1 MWGSARWFACIAL
14 SAVCA
19 LIGGSTLAMGSTVQA
34 ARQAQHSGDF
44 PEAVNSY
51 LNPSASKFV
60 DWENRDYSLTCD
72 DAVNKPVKVAI
83 RNGKGITKA
92 DGIGGYD
99 RWEVEVQRTA
109 QGKLP
114 HLGNVTAVLFYCS
127 PQPSNFFTQ
136 ELRVYRS
143 NSGSE
148 IARTPRLSGGD
159 WLPPEYQPE
168 SVAIRKDR
176 IVADLKFYGPGDSHG
191 SPSRLRHF
199 SWTWDGRKFVTHEDG
214 AGSEAPSRI
223 DLTRERITVNG
234 MGPLKLDMSRDE
246 AAKAIG
252 MPIPGKEG
260 RRVCTDFSVQGG
272 PEGLL
277 LRFTSDR
284 LVAIYVIRPATTI
297 STRSGIHIGSARD
310 DVLDTYAGE
319 ISTTTPDYGGEE
331 LVFAPSAPEFAGKVI
346 RFGMSDGAVET
357 FIAGE
362 RDWAVFAPSCGA
374 PE

>member
-1 MWGSARWFACIAL
+1 MWGSVRWFSCIAV

-19 LIGGSTLAMGSTVQA
+19 LIGGSTLAAGSTVQA
-34 ARQAQHSGDF
+34 APQAQHSGDF
-44 PEAVNSY
+44 PGAVNPY
-51 LNPSASKFV
+51 LNLSASKVV
-60 DWENRDYSLTCD
+60 DWDNRDYSLTCD
-72 DAVNKPVKVAI
+72 DTVNKPVKVAI
-83 RNGKGITKA
+83 RNGKGIAKT

-109 QGKLP
+109 PGKLP

-143 NSGSE
+143 NNGRE
-148 IARTPRLSGGD
+148 IARTPHLSGGE

-176 IVADLKFYGPGDSHG
+176 IVADLKFYGPGDPHG
-191 SPSRLRHF
+191 SPSRVRHL
-199 SWTWDGRKFVTHEDG
+199 SWTWDGRKFVAHKDG
-214 AGSEAPSRI
+214 AESEAPGRI

-284 LVAIYVIRPATTI
+284 LVAIYVQRPATTI
-297 STRSGIHIGSARD
+297 STLSGIHIGSARD
-310 DVLDTYAGE
+310 HVLDTYAGE
-319 ISTTTPDYGGEE
+319 ITVTTPDYGGEE
-331 LVFAPSAPEFAGKVI
+331 LVFAPSAPKFAGKVI
-346 RFGMSDGAVET
+346 RFGMSDGVVET

-374 PE
+374 SE